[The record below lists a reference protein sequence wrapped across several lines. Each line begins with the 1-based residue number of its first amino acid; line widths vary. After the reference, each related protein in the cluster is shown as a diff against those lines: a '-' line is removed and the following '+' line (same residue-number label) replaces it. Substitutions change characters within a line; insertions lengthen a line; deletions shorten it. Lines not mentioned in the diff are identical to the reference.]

1 MKKLLLPIRPK
12 YVNQILAGTK
22 KVEYRTKIRKDALV
36 NQILIYQ
43 PKTLFRVSF
52 FCLQS

>member
-22 KVEYRTKIRKDALV
+22 KVEYRTKIRKL
-36 NQILIYQ
+36 L
-43 PKTLFRVSF
+43 VSF
-52 FCLQS
+52 VYQA